1 MLRGRLL
8 VTTNLYDDPDHPERI
23 TGTVQSPAWTEDD
36 RALMLALQTYESS
49 LCGGPCGQPR
59 EVAWHSELEGWFESH
74 KYVCHGCSA
83 LRGEQVV
90 YAVAVNE
97 YPFEAKPP
105 LPPFRLGETTTPP
118 D

>member
-8 VTTNLYDDPDHPERI
+8 VTTNRYDDPTHPDRV
-23 TGTVQSPAWTEDD
+23 TSTVTSPAWTEDD
-36 RALMLALQTYESS
+36 RSLMLALQAYEAS
-49 LCGGPCGQPR
+49 LCSGPCGQPR
-59 EVAWHSELEGWFESH
+59 HVAWHSELEGWFEDE
-74 KYVCHGCSA
+74 KYVCHACSA

-97 YPFEAKPP
+97 YPFAQRPP
-105 LPPFRLGETTTPP
+105 LPVFVLGETTTPP